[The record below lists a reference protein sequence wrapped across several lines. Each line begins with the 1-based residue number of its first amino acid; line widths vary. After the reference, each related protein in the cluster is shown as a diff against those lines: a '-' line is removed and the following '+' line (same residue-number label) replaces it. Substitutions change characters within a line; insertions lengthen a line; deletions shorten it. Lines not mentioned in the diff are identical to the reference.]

1 MIEEIQNNIKK
12 EWKVEEVLLRRVPVK
27 VLECLEENPKTIT
40 EIARVTGVTYAHLV
54 KLVHFFSDN
63 SLVDL
68 KQEGRI
74 VRVSLTQKGTEVVKL
89 IKALKGKLKV

>member
-1 MIEEIQNNIKK
+1 MIEEIQNNVKK

-27 VLECLEENPKTIT
+27 VLECLEENPKAIT

-54 KLVHFFSDN
+54 KLVHFFNDN

-74 VRVSLTQKGTEVVKL
+74 VRVSLTQKGMEVVKL
-89 IKALKGKLKV
+89 IKTLKGKLKV

>member
-1 MIEEIQNNIKK
+1 MIEEIQNNVKK

-40 EIARVTGVTYAHLV
+40 EIARVTGITYAHLV
-54 KLVHFFSDN
+54 KLVHFFNDN

-74 VRVSLTQKGTEVVKL
+74 VRVSLTQKGMEVVKL
-89 IKALKGKLKV
+89 IKALKEKLKV